1 MKTTILTAFVLFF
14 TVQSFAQYDKQ
25 DITIAPHLGLA
36 LSSYTTDENVEYNY
50 RTALALGAAV
60 DFYFNDRWSLRTGAF
75 YAPLGAEDDFN
86 NVDKLNYLS
95 IPLNANWHFGSR
107 RNWYLN
113 FGLSG
118 KFLMGATGEL
128 SDGSEI
134 ELDNFIKSF
143 DVGLDL
149 GIGYRFNVDENLQL
163 FGEYQGYA
171 GFIDVLDL
179 GTNEFPELRN
189 SASIFNFGVILKL

>member
-1 MKTTILTAFVLFF
+1 MKTTLLTALVLFF
-14 TVQSFAQYDKQ
+14 TAQSFAQYNKK

-36 LSSYTTDENVEYNY
+36 LSTYTTDENVEYNY
-50 RTALALGAAV
+50 RTSLALGAAV
-60 DFYFNDRWSLRTGAF
+60 DFYFNDRWSLRTGVF

-86 NVDKLNYLS
+86 NLDKLNYLS

-113 FGLSG
+113 FGPSF
-118 KFLMGATGEL
+118 KFLMGATGEF

-134 ELDNFIKSF
+134 ELDDFIKSF
-143 DVGLDL
+143 DAGLDL

-171 GFIDVLDL
+171 GFIDVLDF
-179 GTNEFPELRN
+179 GAGDFPELRN
-189 SASIFNFGVILKL
+189 SASIFNFGVVLKL